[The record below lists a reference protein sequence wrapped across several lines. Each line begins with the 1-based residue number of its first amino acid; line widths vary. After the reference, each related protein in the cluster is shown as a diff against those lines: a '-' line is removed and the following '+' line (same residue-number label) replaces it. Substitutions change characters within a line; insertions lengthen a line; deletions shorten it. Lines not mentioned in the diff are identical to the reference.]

1 MTQYFAFEE
10 EKNNNSFPVFY
21 PNNNSFPVFY
31 PNNFPCKD
39 DLEYEN
45 NNQIYNEKE
54 FFQYFKYAIDSINE
68 NNDCSTASENNHN
81 DSKNECL
88 DINNSNIDQVKFPI
102 ESSKI
107 LFELKK
113 RKRPGH
119 KIIKESNNKKKT
131 YVHTRNKFDNIATK
145 IQVSYINF
153 LIDFINNILYSL
165 NMSDLKFYNLD
176 ANFKKENNTIKKRQ
190 ALKEKSIGDIIKTE
204 ISSKYTSLDK
214 NSNSMTYEK
223 IKNNGLNDVMEILN
237 QKYIFFFDKV
247 YYRNLRIFNLKEFG
261 LMDLEI
267 KLPNNIELY
276 ENVLIK
282 NNKNLNFEKYKN
294 KIEQCVKKHF
304 LGGLEEE
311 LLQE

>member
-1 MTQYFAFEE
+1 MTQYFTFEE

-21 PNNNSFPVFY
+21 PNN
-31 PNNFPCKD
+31 FPCKD
-39 DLEYEN
+39 YIEYEN
-45 NNQIYNEKE
+45 NNQVYNEKE

-68 NNDCSTASENNHN
+68 NNDCSTFSEINHN

-88 DINNSNIDQVKFPI
+88 NLNNSNIDLVRFPI

-113 RKRPGH
+113 RKRPGA
-119 KIIKESNNKKKT
+119 KIKKESKNNKKI
-131 YVHTRNKFDNIATK
+131 YVHTRNKFDNISTK

-176 ANFKKENNTIKKRQ
+176 AKFKKENNTIEKRQ
-190 ALKEKSIGDIIKTE
+190 ALKEKSIGDIIKTK

-214 NSNSMTYEK
+214 NTNLMTYER
-223 IKNNGLNDVMEILN
+223 IKKNGLNNVMEILN

-247 YYRNLRIFNLKEFG
+247 YYKNLRIFNLKEFG

-311 LLQE
+311 LLQV